1 MPRNRLPS
9 RGARLA
15 LEALLVAL
23 ASTACP
29 PLAAPLFAQE
39 GLDSIPAPGW
49 PPCRRTISGCVGK
62 RAIATPLEA
71 GDDVEVDGRLDE
83 PVWRRAPAVSD
94 FVQREPR
101 EGILPSERTEVRF
114 AWDDRALYVAARMY
128 RQDPSEIRAT
138 LARRDDNGN
147 SERLIVSLDAY
158 GDRRTAYTFAV
169 TAAGGRLDWYTKG
182 DEDDFRNRDFSYNPV
197 WRAAARIDSLG
208 WTAEMEIPFSQLR
221 FNQRERQV
229 WGLNLNR
236 YLPDRNEDD
245 FWISVPKNE
254 SGWTSWFGDL
264 EGIAGVRSRRP
275 VELVPYA
282 AGSATLTSPELVD
295 PDDPF
300 RSETEWDGRAGADV
314 KFGLGP
320 SLTLDATFNPDFGQ
334 VEADPAEVNLSAF
347 PTFFAE
353 RRPFFIERRELLEA
367 NGLFYS
373 RRIGAPPQ
381 GRAEGDY
388 VDPPTSTT
396 ILGAAKLTGRTPG
409 GLSVGG
415 LLALTGE
422 ESARVFDE
430 ESDAT
435 SRTRVEPVTGWGVVS
450 LQQELGRSR
459 STVELGATAVRRDLS
474 LSDPLAAQMNRQAYA
489 GSLAGTW
496 RLGDGAYE
504 IRGRAAGSY
513 VDGSEE
519 AIARLQQ
526 FSSHYFQ
533 RPDADYVDYDPT
545 RTSLSGWYGAAA
557 VERTSARNWLWEAE
571 VEFLSPGL
579 DINDA
584 GQLRRADRVEAEAQ
598 LRYRENVPGTFQ
610 SWSAEVETGG
620 TWNFGW
626 SRQAAWIDLRGDV
639 RLRNFWGFNGEINVA
654 PRSQSDV
661 LTRGGPSMA
670 TPASWGVG
678 GSVNSDYSRRTTYSA
693 GFYTSRSELDG
704 TFLNL
709 YGSVESRPAG
719 NWQLSLRPS
728 FRAEREPR
736 QYVRT
741 VEGGGEATYGMRYV
755 FAEIDRTTLSAQ
767 LRLQYAFTPD
777 LSLEGYVEP
786 FAATGTYDGYG
797 ELSAA
802 RSLDLRIYGEN
813 GTTIEETSGPA
824 PHTITVT
831 DGEDTFSF
839 PRGDFRSIS
848 FRSNL
853 VLRWEWRPGSTLY
866 AIWQLDRGD
875 FRSETDPSGAD
886 FGDLWSAPGEPG
898 RSFFA
903 LKVSYWLPI

>member
-1 MPRNRLPS
+1 
-9 RGARLA
+9 
-15 LEALLVAL
+15 
-23 ASTACP
+23 
-29 PLAAPLFAQE
+29 
-39 GLDSIPAPGW
+39 
-49 PPCRRTISGCVGK
+49 
-62 RAIATPLEA
+62 
-71 GDDVEVDGRLDE
+71 
-83 PVWRRAPAVSD
+83 
-94 FVQREPR
+94 
-101 EGILPSERTEVRF
+101 
-114 AWDDRALYVAARMY
+114 
-128 RQDPSEIRAT
+128 
-138 LARRDDNGN
+138 
-147 SERLIVSLDAY
+147 
-158 GDRRTAYTFAV
+158 
-169 TAAGGRLDWYTKG
+169 
-182 DEDDFRNRDFSYNPV
+182 
-197 WRAAARIDSLG
+197 
-208 WTAEMEIPFSQLR
+208 
-221 FNQRERQV
+221 
-229 WGLNLNR
+229 
-236 YLPDRNEDD
+236 
-245 FWISVPKNE
+245 
-254 SGWTSWFGDL
+254 
-264 EGIAGVRSRRP
+264 
-275 VELVPYA
+275 
-282 AGSATLTSPELVD
+282 
-295 PDDPF
+295 
-300 RSETEWDGRAGADV
+300 
-314 KFGLGP
+314 
-320 SLTLDATFNPDFGQ
+320 
-334 VEADPAEVNLSAF
+334 
-347 PTFFAE
+347 
-353 RRPFFIERRELLEA
+353 
-367 NGLFYS
+367 
-373 RRIGAPPQ
+373 
-381 GRAEGDY
+381 
-388 VDPPTSTT
+388 
-396 ILGAAKLTGRTPG
+396 
-409 GLSVGG
+409 
-415 LLALTGE
+415 
-422 ESARVFDE
+422 
-430 ESDAT
+430 
-435 SRTRVEPVTGWGVVS
+435 
-450 LQQELGRSR
+450 
-459 STVELGATAVRRDLS
+459 
-474 LSDPLAAQMNRQAYA
+474 
-489 GSLAGTW
+489 
-496 RLGDGAYE
+496 
-504 IRGRAAGSY
+504 
-513 VDGSEE
+513 
-519 AIARLQQ
+519 
-526 FSSHYFQ
+526 
-533 RPDADYVDYDPT
+533 
-545 RTSLSGWYGAAA
+545 
-557 VERTSARNWLWEAE
+557 
-571 VEFLSPGL
+571 
-579 DINDA
+579 
-584 GQLRRADRVEAEAQ
+584 
-598 LRYRENVPGTFQ
+598 VPGTFQ

-626 SRQAAWIDLRGDV
+626 SRQAAWIDLRGDL